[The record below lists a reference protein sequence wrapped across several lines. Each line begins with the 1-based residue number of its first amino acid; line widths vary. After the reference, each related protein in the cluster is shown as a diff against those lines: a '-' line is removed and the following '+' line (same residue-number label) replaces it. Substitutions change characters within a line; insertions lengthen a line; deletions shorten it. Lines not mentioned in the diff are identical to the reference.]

1 MAAAT
6 RVEVDWWVPYVVEFC
21 GTFLFQVLGGS
32 TAVTMDAVYNGV
44 GTPRTHTRTRAHSRS
59 CKSLN
64 SFCPCS

>member
-44 GTPRTHTRTRAHSRS
+44 GTRTHAHTHTRAHVVAHASR
-59 CKSLN
+59 
-64 SFCPCS
+64 